1 MKLTPSKSSVQNSRT
16 HKIKSVKSFVRRS
29 GRLTKSQKNA
39 LQDHSS
45 KYLLDA
51 SNSNPNLKTCFDSD
65 QHAVVIEI
73 GFGDGSVLIE
83 SALKNPN
90 KNFIGIEVYDSGLGQ
105 CLNEIDKYNI
115 KNIRLIYGDAVEVF
129 EQFINKKSVEK
140 INILFPDPWPKKRHH
155 KRRLINKR
163 FLALLSKSLKN
174 KGVVNVS
181 TDWEDYAQQIELT
194 FKESNQFKEIENE
207 LRDLKTKFEKRG
219 LKLGH
224 KIFNYSYQLT

>member
-1 MKLTPSKSSVQNSRT
+1 MQNSRK
-16 HKIKSVKSFVRRS
+16 HNKKSIRSFVKRS

-39 LQDHSS
+39 LQDYSS
-45 KYLLDA
+45 NYILDT
-51 SNSNPNLKTCFDSD
+51 NNTNTDLKAYFDSD
-65 QHAVVIEI
+65 QHNLVIEI
-73 GFGDGSVLIE
+73 GFGDGAALIE
-83 SALKNPN
+83 SALKNPD
-90 KNFIGIEVYDSGLGQ
+90 KNFIGIEVYGSGLGQ
-105 CLNEIDKYNI
+105 CLNKIDKHKI

-129 EQFINKKSVEK
+129 EQFITKKSVEK

-155 KRRLINKR
+155 KRRLINKG

-174 KGVVNVS
+174 KGIVNVS

-194 FKESNQFKEIENE
+194 FKESNQFKEIKSE

-219 LKLGH
+219 IKLGH

>member
-1 MKLTPSKSSVQNSRT
+1 MPSKNSVQNLRKY
-16 HKIKSVKSFVRRS
+16 KIKSVKSFVRRS

-39 LQDHSS
+39 LQNHSS
-45 KYLLDA
+45 KYLLDIN
-51 SNSNPNLKTCFDSD
+51 NSNTNLKACFESD
-65 QHAVVIEI
+65 QHDLVIEI
-73 GFGDGSVLIE
+73 GFGDGAVLIE

-105 CLNEIDKYNI
+105 CLNEINKHKI

-129 EQFINKKSVEK
+129 EQFITKKSVEK

-163 FLALLSKSLKN
+163 FLALLSKSLIN
-174 KGVVNVS
+174 KGIINIS

-194 FKESNQFKEIENE
+194 FKESNQFKAIKSESRN
-207 LRDLKTKFEKRG
+207 LKTKFEKRG
-219 LKLGH
+219 IKLGH

>member
-1 MKLTPSKSSVQNSRT
+1 MPSKNSVQNSRK

-29 GRLTKSQKNA
+29 GRLTQSQKNA

-45 KYLLDA
+45 KYLLDTNNT
-51 SNSNPNLKTCFDSD
+51 STNLKSCFDSK
-65 QHAVVIEI
+65 QHGVVIEI
-73 GFGDGSVLIE
+73 GFGDGTVLIE

-105 CLNEIDKYNI
+105 CLNEINKHKI

-129 EQFINKKSVEK
+129 EQFITKKSVEK

-163 FLALLSKSLKN
+163 FLALLSKSLIN
-174 KGVVNVS
+174 KGIINVS

-194 FKESNQFKEIENE
+194 FKESNQFKEIKSESRN
-207 LRDLKTKFEKRG
+207 LKTKFEKRG
-219 LKLGH
+219 IKLGH

>member
-1 MKLTPSKSSVQNSRT
+1 MQDSRKHNKKSIR
-16 HKIKSVKSFVRRS
+16 SFVKRS

-39 LQDHSS
+39 LQDYSS
-45 KYLLDA
+45 NYILDTN
-51 SNSNPNLKTCFDSD
+51 NSNTDLKACFDSD
-65 QHAVVIEI
+65 QHNLVIEI
-73 GFGDGSVLIE
+73 GFGDGAVLIE
-83 SALKNPN
+83 SALKNPD
-90 KNFIGIEVYDSGLGQ
+90 KNFIGIEVYDSGFGQ
-105 CLNEIDKYNI
+105 CLNAINQHKI

-129 EQFINKKSVEK
+129 EQFITKKSVEK

-155 KRRLINKR
+155 KRRLINKG

-174 KGVVNVS
+174 KGIVNVS

-194 FKESNQFKEIENE
+194 FKESNQFKEIKSE

-219 LKLGH
+219 IKLGH

>member
-1 MKLTPSKSSVQNSRT
+1 MPSKNSVQNSRK

-29 GRLTKSQKNA
+29 GRLTQSQKNA

-45 KYLLDA
+45 KYLLDTNNT
-51 SNSNPNLKTCFDSD
+51 STNLKSYFDLK
-65 QHAVVIEI
+65 QHGVVIEI
-73 GFGDGSVLIE
+73 GFGDGTVLIE

-105 CLNEIDKYNI
+105 CLNEINKHKI

-129 EQFINKKSVEK
+129 EQFITKKSVEK
-140 INILFPDPWPKKRHH
+140 INILFPDPWPKKRHR

-163 FLALLSKSLKN
+163 FLALLSKSLIN
-174 KGVVNVS
+174 KGIINIS

-194 FKESNQFKEIENE
+194 FKESNQFKEIKSESRN
-207 LRDLKTKFEKRG
+207 LKTKFEKRG
-219 LKLGH
+219 IKLGH

>member
-1 MKLTPSKSSVQNSRT
+1 MPSKNSVQNSRK

-29 GRLTKSQKNA
+29 GRLTQSQKNA

-45 KYLLDA
+45 KYLLDTNNT
-51 SNSNPNLKTCFDSD
+51 STNLKSCFDSK
-65 QHAVVIEI
+65 HHGVVIEI
-73 GFGDGSVLIE
+73 GFGDGTVLIE

-105 CLNEIDKYNI
+105 CLNEINKHKI

-129 EQFINKKSVEK
+129 EQFITKKSVEK
-140 INILFPDPWPKKRHH
+140 INILFPDPWQKKRHR

-163 FLALLSKSLKN
+163 FLALLSKSLIN
-174 KGVVNVS
+174 KGIINIS

-194 FKESNQFKEIENE
+194 FKESNQFKEIKSESRN
-207 LRDLKTKFEKRG
+207 LKTKFEKRG
-219 LKLGH
+219 IKLGH

>member
-1 MKLTPSKSSVQNSRT
+1 MPSKNSVQNSRK

-29 GRLTKSQKNA
+29 GRLTQSQKNA

-45 KYLLDA
+45 KYLLDTNNT
-51 SNSNPNLKTCFDSD
+51 STNLKSCFDSK
-65 QHAVVIEI
+65 QHGVVIEI
-73 GFGDGSVLIE
+73 GFGDGTVLIE

-105 CLNEIDKYNI
+105 CLNEINKHKI

-129 EQFINKKSVEK
+129 EQFITKKSVEK
-140 INILFPDPWPKKRHH
+140 INILFPDPWPKKRHR

-163 FLALLSKSLKN
+163 FLALLSKSLIN
-174 KGVVNVS
+174 KGIVNVS

-194 FKESNQFKEIENE
+194 FKESNQFKEIKSESRN
-207 LRDLKTKFEKRG
+207 LKTKFEKRG
-219 LKLGH
+219 IKLGH

>member
-1 MKLTPSKSSVQNSRT
+1 MPSKNSVQNSRK

-29 GRLTKSQKNA
+29 GRLTQSQKNA

-45 KYLLDA
+45 KYLLDTNNT
-51 SNSNPNLKTCFDSD
+51 STNLKSCFDSK
-65 QHAVVIEI
+65 QHGVVIEI
-73 GFGDGSVLIE
+73 GFGDGTVLIE
-83 SALKNPN
+83 TALKNPN

-105 CLNEIDKYNI
+105 CLNEINKHKI

-129 EQFINKKSVEK
+129 KQFITKKSVEK

-163 FLALLSKSLKN
+163 FLALLSKSLIN
-174 KGVVNVS
+174 KGIINIS

-194 FKESNQFKEIENE
+194 FKESNQFKEIKSESRN
-207 LRDLKTKFEKRG
+207 LKTKFEKRG
-219 LKLGH
+219 IKLGH

>member
-1 MKLTPSKSSVQNSRT
+1 MPSKNSVQNSRK

-29 GRLTKSQKNA
+29 GRLTQSQKNA

-45 KYLLDA
+45 KYLLDTNNT
-51 SNSNPNLKTCFDSD
+51 STNLKSCFDSK
-65 QHAVVIEI
+65 QHGVVIEI
-73 GFGDGSVLIE
+73 GFGDGTVLIE

-105 CLNEIDKYNI
+105 CLNEINKHKI

-129 EQFINKKSVEK
+129 EQFITKKSVEK

-163 FLALLSKSLKN
+163 FLALLSKSLIN
-174 KGVVNVS
+174 KGIVNVS

-194 FKESNQFKEIENE
+194 FKESNQFKEIKSESRN
-207 LRDLKTKFEKRG
+207 LKTKFEKRG
-219 LKLGH
+219 IKLGH

>member
-1 MKLTPSKSSVQNSRT
+1 VQNSRK
-16 HKIKSVKSFVRRS
+16 HNKKSIRSFVKRS
-29 GRLTKSQKNA
+29 GRLTQSQKNA
-39 LQDHSS
+39 LQDYSS
-45 KYLLDA
+45 NYILDTN
-51 SNSNPNLKTCFDSD
+51 NSNTDLKTFFDSD
-65 QHAVVIEI
+65 QHNLVIEI
-73 GFGDGSVLIE
+73 GFGDGAALIA
-83 SALKNPN
+83 SALKNPD

-105 CLNEIDKYNI
+105 CLNAINQHKI

-129 EQFINKKSVEK
+129 EQFITKKSVEK

-163 FLALLSKSLKN
+163 FLALLSKSLIN
-174 KGVVNVS
+174 KGIVNVS

-194 FKESNQFKEIENE
+194 FKESNQFKEIKSE

-219 LKLGH
+219 IKLGH

>member
-1 MKLTPSKSSVQNSRT
+1 MPSKNSVQNSRK

-29 GRLTKSQKNA
+29 GRLTQSQKNA

-45 KYLLDA
+45 KYLLDTNNT
-51 SNSNPNLKTCFDSD
+51 STNLKSCFDSK
-65 QHAVVIEI
+65 QHGVVIEI
-73 GFGDGSVLIE
+73 GFGDGTVLIE

-105 CLNEIDKYNI
+105 CLNEINKHKI

-129 EQFINKKSVEK
+129 EQFITKKSVEK
-140 INILFPDPWPKKRHH
+140 INILFPDPWPKKRHR

-163 FLALLSKSLKN
+163 FLALLSKSLIN
-174 KGVVNVS
+174 KGIINIS

-194 FKESNQFKEIENE
+194 LKESNQFKEIKSESRN
-207 LRDLKTKFEKRG
+207 LKTKFEKRG
-219 LKLGH
+219 IKLGH

>member
-1 MKLTPSKSSVQNSRT
+1 MQNSRK
-16 HKIKSVKSFVRRS
+16 HNKKSIRSFVKRS

-39 LQDHSS
+39 LQDYSS
-45 KYLLDA
+45 NYILDT
-51 SNSNPNLKTCFDSD
+51 NNTNTDLKACFDSD
-65 QHAVVIEI
+65 QHNLVIEI
-73 GFGDGSVLIE
+73 GFGDGAALIE
-83 SALKNPN
+83 SALKYPD

-105 CLNEIDKYNI
+105 CLNEINQHKI

-129 EQFINKKSVEK
+129 EQFITKKSVEK
-140 INILFPDPWPKKRHH
+140 INILFPDPWPKKRHR

-174 KGVVNVS
+174 KGIVNVS

-194 FKESNQFKEIENE
+194 FKESNQFKEIKSE

-219 LKLGH
+219 IKLGH

>member
-1 MKLTPSKSSVQNSRT
+1 MPSKNSVQNSRK

-29 GRLTKSQKNA
+29 GRLTQSQKNA

-45 KYLLDA
+45 KYLLDTNNT
-51 SNSNPNLKTCFDSD
+51 STNLKSCFDSK
-65 QHAVVIEI
+65 QHGVVIEI
-73 GFGDGSVLIE
+73 GFGDGTVLIE

-105 CLNEIDKYNI
+105 CLNEINKHKI

-129 EQFINKKSVEK
+129 EQFITKKSVEK

-163 FLALLSKSLKN
+163 FLALLSKSLIN
-174 KGVVNVS
+174 KGIVNIS

-194 FKESNQFKEIENE
+194 FKESNQFKEIKSE

-219 LKLGH
+219 IKLGH

>member
-1 MKLTPSKSSVQNSRT
+1 MQNSRK
-16 HKIKSVKSFVRRS
+16 HNKKSIRSFVKRS

-39 LQDHSS
+39 LQDYSS
-45 KYLLDA
+45 NYILDT
-51 SNSNPNLKTCFDSD
+51 NNTNTDLKACFDSD
-65 QHAVVIEI
+65 QHNLVIEI
-73 GFGDGSVLIE
+73 GFGDGAALIE
-83 SALKNPN
+83 SALKYPD

-105 CLNEIDKYNI
+105 CLNAINQHKI
-115 KNIRLIYGDAVEVF
+115 KNIRLIYGDAVEVLK
-129 EQFINKKSVEK
+129 QFITKKSVEK

-163 FLALLSKSLKN
+163 FLALLSKSLIN
-174 KGVVNVS
+174 KGIINIS

-194 FKESNQFKEIENE
+194 FKESNQFKEIKSE

-219 LKLGH
+219 IKLGH

>member
-1 MKLTPSKSSVQNSRT
+1 MPSKNSVQNSRK

-29 GRLTKSQKNA
+29 GRLTQSQKNA

-45 KYLLDA
+45 KYLLDTNNT
-51 SNSNPNLKTCFDSD
+51 STNLKSCFDSK
-65 QHAVVIEI
+65 QHDVVIEI
-73 GFGDGSVLIE
+73 GFGDGTVLIE

-105 CLNEIDKYNI
+105 CLNEINKHKI

-129 EQFINKKSVEK
+129 EQFITKKSVEK

-163 FLALLSKSLKN
+163 FLALLSKSLIN
-174 KGVVNVS
+174 KGIINIS

-194 FKESNQFKEIENE
+194 FKESNQFKEIKSESRN
-207 LRDLKTKFEKRG
+207 LKTKFEKRG
-219 LKLGH
+219 IKLGH

>member
-1 MKLTPSKSSVQNSRT
+1 MPSKNSVQNLRK

-29 GRLTKSQKNA
+29 GRLTQSQKNA

-45 KYLLDA
+45 KYLLDTNNT
-51 SNSNPNLKTCFDSD
+51 STNLKSCFDSK
-65 QHAVVIEI
+65 QHGVVIEI
-73 GFGDGSVLIE
+73 GFGDGTVLIE

-105 CLNEIDKYNI
+105 CLNEINKHKI

-129 EQFINKKSVEK
+129 EQFITKKSVEK

-163 FLALLSKSLKN
+163 FLALLSKSLIN
-174 KGVVNVS
+174 KGIINIS

-194 FKESNQFKEIENE
+194 FKESNQFKEIKSESRN
-207 LRDLKTKFEKRG
+207 LKTKFEKRG
-219 LKLGH
+219 IKLGH

>member
-1 MKLTPSKSSVQNSRT
+1 MPSKNSVQNSRK

-29 GRLTKSQKNA
+29 GRLTQSQKNA

-45 KYLLDA
+45 KYLLDTNNT
-51 SNSNPNLKTCFDSD
+51 STNLKSCFDLK
-65 QHAVVIEI
+65 QHGVVIEI
-73 GFGDGSVLIE
+73 GFGDGTVLIE

-105 CLNEIDKYNI
+105 CLNEINKHKI

-129 EQFINKKSVEK
+129 EQFITKKSVEK

-163 FLALLSKSLKN
+163 FLALLSKSLIN
-174 KGVVNVS
+174 KGIINIS

-194 FKESNQFKEIENE
+194 FKESNQFKEIKSESRN
-207 LRDLKTKFEKRG
+207 LKTKFEKRG
-219 LKLGH
+219 IKLGH

>member
-1 MKLTPSKSSVQNSRT
+1 VQNSRK
-16 HKIKSVKSFVRRS
+16 HNKKSIRSFVKRS

-39 LQDHSS
+39 LQDYSS
-45 KYLLDA
+45 NYILDT
-51 SNSNPNLKTCFDSD
+51 NNTNTDLKACFDSD
-65 QHAVVIEI
+65 QHNLVIEI
-73 GFGDGSVLIE
+73 GFGDGAALIE
-83 SALKNPN
+83 SALKYPD

-105 CLNEIDKYNI
+105 CLNTINQHKI
-115 KNIRLIYGDAVEVF
+115 KNIRLIYGDAAEVF
-129 EQFINKKSVEK
+129 EQFITKKSVEK

-155 KRRLINKR
+155 KRRLINKG

-174 KGVVNVS
+174 KGIVNVS

-194 FKESNQFKEIENE
+194 FKESNQFKEIKSE

-219 LKLGH
+219 IKLGH